1 MIDFGNPQSSTEKP
15 ITWYVLRL
23 PGYDYVNSF
32 VDDRAAAE
40 DYMQTLHSKD
50 ASAIYEVHGTRKE
63 FTEMQKGL
71 RERKELPSGHVF

>member
-23 PGYDYVNSF
+23 PGYDYVDSF
-32 VDDRAAAE
+32 SDQARALARLDMLKLRDKKTE
-40 DYMQTLHSKD
+40 
-50 ASAIYEVHGTRKE
+50 YEVHGTTKS

-71 RERKELPSGHVF
+71 REGKELPSGHVF